1 MDRKNKQEQLSPM
14 EVLINRITEPTEDQ
28 IRKYF
33 KKKYRGRFYCQMKE
47 IVTKHLKDKGLM
59 HQDIAEILYGS
70 RTKHDQVSY
79 NLNNKAT
86 GVHRDVIDNWK
97 YWIENNKYPIS
108 KHVSIERFPKNTYEE
123 KLSNCRGNFVEN
135 FTTYILT

>member
-1 MDRKNKQEQLSPM
+1 MEVKNKQEQMSPM

-28 IRKYF
+28 LRRYF

-47 IVTKHLKDKGLM
+47 AVTRHLKDKGMLY
-59 HQDIAEILYGS
+59 QDIAEIVYGS

-79 NLNNKAT
+79 NLNNKVT

-97 YWIENNKYPIS
+97 YWVEIKKYPIS
-108 KHVSIERFPKNTYEE
+108 KHVSIERTPENTYEE
-123 KLSNCRGNFVEN
+123 KMSNSKGYFVEN